1 MDRTKY
7 TRRILMTNHAPI
19 DEPIRQ
25 ILEAYN
31 PLEIKDILINGARRK
46 ATSHKTWDEVLS
58 YYQDNCDYMHH
69 YLLDSPDAWKHYGM
83 MQAAYTMTDHTKDDQ
98 KEYIKD
104 VFYLY
109 LDVLASDIGHKW
121 DLHNKPRKQIE
132 DEVLAIELQIRKDQ
146 LGVIDG
152 GKS

>member
-1 MDRTKY
+1 
-7 TRRILMTNHAPI
+7 MTNHAPI
-19 DEPIRQ
+19 DQPILD
-25 ILEAYN
+25 ILNAYN
-31 PLEIKDILINGARRK
+31 PLEIKDILLHGSWRK
-46 ATSHKTWDEVLS
+46 ATKHKDWDDVLE
-58 YYQDNCDYMHH
+58 YYKEYDGYIHH
-69 YLLDSPDAWKHYGM
+69 YLLDSPDAWNHYAV
-83 MQAAYTMTDHTKDDQ
+83 MQKAYTMTDHTPDDQ

-121 DLHNKPRKQIE
+121 DLHNKPRKEIE
-132 DEVLAIELQIRKDQ
+132 DDVLAIQLRIRKEQ